1 MARIK
6 LTLPLQSPDFVC
18 EIPVRITDVNYGGHL
33 GNDSMVS
40 LLHQARMLFLDSLGY
55 SEMDIE
61 GVALIQGDL
70 AVTYKGESFFND
82 VLRFEI
88 YVSDVS
94 QRSFDLYY
102 NITTIRDD
110 KEESIAIAKTGLVCF
125 DYDTR
130 KSCAVPEAFAERFA

>member
-6 LTLPLQSPDFVC
+6 LTLPIQSPNFVC
-18 EIPVRITDVNYGGHL
+18 EIPVRITDINYGGHL

-88 YVSDVS
+88 YVSDMS
-94 QRSFDLYY
+94 HRSFDLYY

-110 KEESIAIAKTGLVCF
+110 KEESIAIAKTGVVCF
-125 DYDTR
+125 DYDSR